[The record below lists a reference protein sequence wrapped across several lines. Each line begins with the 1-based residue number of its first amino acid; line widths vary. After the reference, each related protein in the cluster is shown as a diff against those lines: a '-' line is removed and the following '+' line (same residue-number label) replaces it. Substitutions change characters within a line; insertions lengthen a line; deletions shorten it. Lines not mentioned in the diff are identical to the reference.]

1 MSKKV
6 KLTLL
11 LLAAIPLLVCGCN
24 KNDVNSG
31 TDKSSVNSSMESIA
45 DEVQDENNSDVVAE
59 KAANT
64 ISEDDIAD
72 ENIAVNYLEAEEVVQ
87 KEHYASADDISL
99 NRPSTLTGSEVFV
112 GWVEQDVVSQI
123 GNGALD
129 ENESIS
135 LTVVAIDIS
144 DTENAIY
151 NDTVYVSTESEYIEI
166 PITIGGNAN
175 FSILDL
181 EVSFDTEMF
190 TFDSFTYTDDDA
202 LCNYEEGKIL
212 ISFVSTSNIKS
223 DVNLCTL
230 KLKKNT
236 TQSSDAK
243 LDYVVKDIA
252 AWNNASTG
260 YIEVSHTIVN
270 DKIVM
275 Y

>member
-1 MSKKV
+1 MNKKV
-6 KLTLL
+6 KVTLL
-11 LLAAIPLLVCGCN
+11 VLTAIPLLVCGCN
-24 KNDVNSG
+24 KNKENSENE
-31 TDKSSVNSSMESIA
+31 TSSVNSSTESTMG
-45 DEVQDENNSDVVAE
+45 EMNNSSSSDATDKTSE
-59 KAANT
+59 LIAN
-64 ISEDDIAD
+64 DDTTEGDIG
-72 ENIAVNYLEAEEVVQ
+72 VNYIESDELVQ
-87 KEHYASADDISL
+87 KEYYASADDINL

-123 GNGALD
+123 GNGALE

-135 LTVVAIDIS
+135 LTVEAVDIS

-190 TFDSFTYTDDDA
+190 TFDSFTYADDDA
-202 LCNYEEGKIL
+202 LCNYDEGKIL

-236 TQSSDAK
+236 AQSSDAK

>member
-1 MSKKV
+1 MSKKI

-11 LLAAIPLLVCGCN
+11 LLTTIPLLVCGCN
-24 KNDVNSG
+24 GKSE
-31 TDKSSVNSSMESIA
+31 TSSSVESISGEIQNTTKSDTNDEAA
-45 DEVQDENNSDVVAE
+45 DS
-59 KAANT
+59 T
-64 ISEDDIAD
+64 ISSDDTTKGNIGVDYVESD
-72 ENIAVNYLEAEEVVQ
+72 EIIQ
-87 KEHYASADDISL
+87 KEHYVSADDINL
-99 NRPSTLTGSEVFV
+99 NRPSTLNGSEVFV
-112 GWVEQDVVSQI
+112 GWAEQDVVSQI
-123 GNGALD
+123 GNNTIN

-135 LTVVAIDIS
+135 LTMESVDIS

-151 NDTVYVSTESEYIEI
+151 NDTVYVSAESEYVEI
-166 PITIGGNAN
+166 PITIGGNAY

-202 LCNYEEGKIL
+202 LCNYDEGKIL

-270 DKIVM
+270 DRIVM

>member
-1 MSKKV
+1 MNKKV
-6 KLTLL
+6 KVTLL
-11 LLAAIPLLVCGCN
+11 VLTAIPLLVCGCN
-24 KNDVNSG
+24 KNKENSENE
-31 TDKSSVNSSMESIA
+31 TSSVNSSTESIT
-45 DEVQDENNSDVVAE
+45 DEMHNSDHSDE
-59 KAANT
+59 T
-64 ISEDDIAD
+64 SELIAD
-72 ENIAVNYLEAEEVVQ
+72 GTVDDDTSEGDIGVNYIESDELVQ
-87 KEHYASADDISL
+87 KEYYASADDINL

-112 GWVEQDVVSQI
+112 GWIEQDVVSQI
-123 GNGALD
+123 GNGALE

-135 LTVVAIDIS
+135 LTVEAVDIS

-151 NDTVYVSTESEYIEI
+151 NDTVYVSTESEYVEI

-190 TFDSFTYTDDDA
+190 TFDSFTYADDDA
-202 LCNYEEGKIL
+202 LCNYDEGKIL